1 MLIGNAQTRQGEVA
15 LTTETSGAAVAPM
28 RGAKVN
34 SALMATPT
42 RMFSSSV
49 GTKLLIGITGVFLFI
64 YLLIHIAGN
73 LVVFLGPAA
82 FNKYAFTLEANP
94 LLPIIELLLLSVFL
108 VHIYKTVRM
117 FVGNQ
122 STRPV
127 AYVKKKTA
135 GSPSRKSFASS
146 TMIVSGLWLL
156 VFLLI
161 HVKAFHDGWGQ
172 QYEWPAGGRDLYRQ
186 EMETFTNPLMVAFYV
201 ISMVVVG
208 SHLWHGISSAFQ
220 SLGADKP
227 AWTRFILPA
236 GKVIAVLIASAFIV
250 IALWA
255 HFAAGV
261 RS

>member
-1 MLIGNAQTRQGEVA
+1 MASRQGV
-15 LTTETSGAAVAPM
+15 
-28 RGAKVN
+28 
-34 SALMATPT
+34 
-42 RMFSSSV
+42 FSSSV
-49 GTKLLIGITGVFLFI
+49 GTKILIGITGILLFL

-82 FNKYAFTLEANP
+82 FNTYAFTLEGNP
-94 LLPIIELLLLSVFL
+94 LLPIIELVLLSWFV

-117 FVGNQ
+117 FLGNQ

-127 AYVKKKTA
+127 AYVQKKAA
-135 GSPSRKSFASS
+135 GHTSRKSFASS

-156 VFLLI
+156 AFLVI
-161 HVKAFHDGWGQ
+161 HVKAFHDGWGH
-172 QYEWPAGGRDLYRQ
+172 QYQWPAGGRDLYRQ
-186 EMETFTNPLMVAFYV
+186 EMDTFANPLMVGFYI

-220 SLGADKP
+220 SLGADTP

-236 GKVIAVLIASAFIV
+236 GKMFAVLIAGAFIV

-255 HFAAGV
+255 HYAGV

>member
-1 MLIGNAQTRQGEVA
+1 M
-15 LTTETSGAAVAPM
+15 AP
-28 RGAKVN
+28 RTGI
-34 SALMATPT
+34 
-42 RMFSSSV
+42 FSSSV
-49 GTKLLIGITGVFLFI
+49 GTKILIGLTGVLLFV

-82 FNKYAFTLEANP
+82 FNKYAFTLESNP
-94 LLPIIELLLLSVFL
+94 LLPLIELVLLSWFVI
-108 VHIYKTVRM
+108 HIYKTVRN
-117 FVGNQ
+117 FLNNQ
-122 STRPV
+122 GTRPA
-127 AYVKKKTA
+127 AYEKKKSA
-135 GSPSRKSFASS
+135 GHTTRKTFASS

-156 VFLLI
+156 AFLMV
-161 HVKAFHDGWGQ
+161 HVKAFHDGWGN

-186 EMETFTNPLMVAFYV
+186 EMETFANPLMVGFYV
-201 ISMVVVG
+201 ISMLVVG

-236 GKVIAVLIASAFIV
+236 GKVIAVLIAGGFIV

-255 HFAAGV
+255 HFAGV